1 MKDILYA
8 ELDPKGRT
16 FNIVGDLESIS
27 RDIQPLLNVDPDDEE
42 YGINNVPRTYSH
54 EDDRYTAKERAE
66 DEEAFKAILEY
77 KHWDWKDIFDKIP
90 RKKNGTYAKG
100 RVVIVHRGE
109 TFSHYWEDSY
119 GWNAPEVRV
128 KTLDDFTAELEFT
141 YRVEKY

>member
-16 FNIVGDLESIS
+16 FNIVGDLTSIS

-42 YGINNVPRTYSH
+42 YGINNVVKGDPWGNDT
-54 EDDRYTAKERAE
+54 YTAKERAE

-100 RVVIVHRGE
+100 RVVLVHRGE